1 MPHFD
6 TIFFLQNLF
15 TATYFTRYRIHAFY
29 FRYYM
34 SYNSIFV
41 SSSLLSPMTLS
52 FCLGAVAR
60 LVKSELTVPKDIYAG
75 ISLFLLFAIGLK
87 GGHELS
93 HATFASIVGP
103 ASVTIILGVITPLT
117 AYGILR
123 GVGRLSVA
131 DSAGVAAHYGSVSAV
146 TFIAAQ
152 TFVVEILRTRPELPP
167 LEGYLPT
174 LVALMESPG
183 IHVALALGV
192 FLGSRSG
199 ERSTASLL
207 HEVVTGR
214 TMVLLVGGLVIGSV
228 MGNKNWETIAPLFDP
243 SGGVFKGLLCI
254 FLLEMGMSAAS
265 RFGEIRSVGW
275 FMLAFGI
282 AVPIFHAL
290 LAIPL
295 GHASGLSLGGTAV
308 LATMAASASYIA
320 APPAVRATLP
330 NANPAY
336 YLTLALAI
344 TFPFNIIF
352 GIPIYFQLTEMYFEV
367 ISLERPFTNYIGR
380 GL

>member
-1 MPHFD
+1 
-6 TIFFLQNLF
+6 
-15 TATYFTRYRIHAFY
+15 
-29 FRYYM
+29 M
-34 SYNSIFV
+34 SYSSLIV
-41 SSSLLSPMTLS
+41 SSSLLSPLTLS

-60 LVKSELTVPKDIYAG
+60 LARSELTVPKDVYAG

-93 HATFASIVGP
+93 HATVATIMGP
-103 ASVTIILGVITPLT
+103 ASVTILLGLITPLS
-117 AYGILR
+117 AFLILR
-123 GVGRLSVA
+123 KVGGLSVA

-152 TFVVEILRTRPELPP
+152 TFASEIVRIRPELGP

-192 FLGSRSG
+192 FLGSRSTN
-199 ERSTASLL
+199 RSTASLM
-207 HEVVTGR
+207 HEVFTGR

-228 MGNKNWETIAPLFDP
+228 IGNKHWEAIAPMFEP
-243 SGGVFKGLLCI
+243 TGGVFKGLLCI
-254 FLLEMGMSAAS
+254 FLLEMGIAAAG
-265 RFGEIRSVGW
+265 RLKEIRSVGI
-275 FMLAFGI
+275 FMLGFGI
-282 AVPIFHAL
+282 VVPLLHAC

-295 GHASGLSLGGTAV
+295 GHWAGLSLCGTAV
-308 LATMAASASYIA
+308 LAAMSASASYIA

-330 NANPAY
+330 EANPAY

-344 TFPFNIIF
+344 TFPFNIIV
-352 GIPIYFQLTEMYFEV
+352 GIPLYFSVTEWYFGWL
-367 ISLERPFTNYIGR
+367 S
-380 GL
+380 

>member
-1 MPHFD
+1 
-6 TIFFLQNLF
+6 
-15 TATYFTRYRIHAFY
+15 
-29 FRYYM
+29 
-34 SYNSIFV
+34 
-41 SSSLLSPMTLS
+41 MTLS

-60 LVKSELTVPKDIYAG
+60 LAKSELTVPKDIYAG

-93 HATFASIVGP
+93 HAAFASLLAP
-103 ASVTIILGVITPLT
+103 AAVTILLGIITPLT

-123 GVGRLSVA
+123 GIGRLSVA

-152 TFVVEILRTRPELPP
+152 TFVTEIIISRPELPP

-192 FLGSRSG
+192 FLGSRAG
-199 ERSTASLL
+199 DRSTASLL

-214 TMVLLVGGLVIGSV
+214 TMVLLVGGLVIGSL
-228 MGNKNWETIAPLFDP
+228 MGSKNWEAIALLFDP
-243 SGGVFKGLLCI
+243 AGGVFKGLLCI

-265 RFGEIRSVGW
+265 RFGEIRKVGW
-275 FMLAFGI
+275 FMLLFGI
-282 AVPIFHAL
+282 TVPLLHAS

-330 NANPAY
+330 DANPAY

-344 TFPFNIIF
+344 TFPFNILV
-352 GIPIYFQLTEMYFEV
+352 GIPLYFQLAELYFN
-367 ISLERPFTNYIGR
+367 IFS
-380 GL
+380 